1 MLTGDFHEVVT
12 CLNWMSVL
20 TLRAIP
26 QNDCLSRGST
36 LNRHSQQ
43 HVLVEA
49 LNHGSC

>member
-26 QNDCLSRGST
+26 QNHFSRQGVFKG
-36 LNRHSQQ
+36 LWQ
-43 HVLVEA
+43 
-49 LNHGSC
+49 